1 MQPTEGR
8 ASALE
13 SEGVATPRVTQ
24 TKRKSLGGFRLFGVL
39 VTARTESRTGTFPP
53 ICCVAAPAAPG
64 GVGHDSAWQPAAIAG
79 GAPPPANGGT
89 LEGVR
94 VGHRR
99 ALQAA

>member
-24 TKRKSLGGFRLFGVL
+24 TKRKSLGGFRLFGIL
-39 VTARTESRTGTFPP
+39 VTALLHWTFPP